1 MSKAPHRARLARPG
15 HKTFAGL
22 VADMAEGLQIDLQRR
37 FAIAIERTTTRIE
50 NGAQEVLDI
59 T

>member
-1 MSKAPHRARLARPG
+1 
-15 HKTFAGL
+15 
-22 VADMAEGLQIDLQRR
+22 MAEGLQIDLQRR
-37 FAIAIERTTTRIE
+37 FATAIERTTTRIE